1 MGAKKEFLL
10 EGLSCA
16 NCAAKIE
23 CELDRLDEVKE
34 ASINMNSGKL
44 VLIPKNEEFDYDGKV
59 KEIVGKYES
68 HVKVVNISS
77 MQSTPK
83 QTDRI
88 NRHEGHNH
96 DHEHQGHTHEGHEE
110 DHDHSHHHGEHEN
123 SWIYV
128 IRLAIALGVVAL
140 VYALDF
146 NPMISNIGYI
156 VAYILAG
163 YEVLLTAIKNIR
175 RGNVFDENFLMGVA
189 SLGAFFIGEQI
200 EAVTVLVFY
209 GVGELFQD
217 MAVRRS
223 RKNIAGLMD
232 IRPDYAN
239 LLIQGKVTRV
249 TPDRV
254 QVSDVIVVKPGEKIP
269 LDGIVVKGSS
279 FIDTKALT
287 GESIPREVMPGAE
300 VLSGSVNN
308 SGLLEIQVTKVFA
321 ESTVSKILELVE
333 NAGHKK
339 AESEK
344 FITKFARYYT
354 PIVVF
359 TALAVAIIPPLFGF
373 GAFSDW
379 LYRALSFLI
388 ISCPCALVI
397 SIPLSFFG
405 GIGGAARNG
414 VLIKGGNYL
423 DALNH
428 ISTAVFDKTGTLTKG
443 VFHVA
448 KVVPTE
454 GVSMEDLLQT
464 AWAAE
469 QNSTHPI
476 AKSFLQYYKQYYGDK
491 VADRSID
498 DADESMDVT
507 EKAGYG
513 IIASRSNQVILAG
526 TGKLIKE
533 YGMEVVEPLEVG
545 SVVHVAKDQ
554 QYLGYFIVQD
564 EIKDSVAAK
573 LSLLK
578 SLGIKKTIM
587 LTGDREP
594 IANATA
600 REVGIDQY
608 HSELLPQDKVR
619 LFETYKN
626 ELAEKEKILF
636 VGDGINDAP
645 VLAMADVGFAMG
657 GIGSD
662 AAIEAADV
670 VIMKD
675 DIGAIAIA
683 MQVAKKTR
691 SIVIQNIVFALGVK
705 LLIMVLAFFDI
716 TSIWFAIFADVGVA
730 LLALLNALRAM
741 RIKALDQ

>member
-1 MGAKKEFLL
+1 MAAKKEFLL

-23 CELDRLDEVKE
+23 CDLDRLDEVKE
-34 ASINMNSGKL
+34 VSINMNSGRL
-44 VLIPKNEEFDYDGKV
+44 VLVPKNADFDYEGKV

-68 HVKVVNISS
+68 HVKVVNIVHD
-77 MQSTPK
+77 QEVHAH
-83 QTDRI
+83 D
-88 NRHEGHNH
+88 
-96 DHEHQGHTHEGHEE
+96 DHE
-110 DHDHSHHHGEHEN
+110 DDHSHDHGEHEN
-123 SWIYV
+123 PWLYV
-128 IRLAIALGVVAL
+128 TRLAVALGIVGLFYV
-140 VYALDF
+140 LDL
-146 NPMISNIGYI
+146 NPIVTNIGYI
-156 VAYILAG
+156 VAYLLAG
-163 YEVLLTAIKNIR
+163 YEVLLTALKNIR

-209 GVGELFQD
+209 GVGELVQD
-217 MAVRRS
+217 LAVRRS

-239 LLIQGKVTRV
+239 LLIEGEVTTV
-249 TPDRV
+249 APDRV
-254 QVSDVIVVKPGEKIP
+254 KVSDLIIVKPGEKIP
-269 LDGIVVKGSS
+269 LDGVVVKGTS

-287 GESIPREVMPGAE
+287 GESIPREVMPGEE

-308 SGLLEIQVTKVFA
+308 SGLLEIQVTKAFA

-339 AESEK
+339 AQSEK

-359 TALAVAIIPPLFGF
+359 TALAVAIFPPLFGF
-373 GAFSDW
+373 GPFSDW

-414 VLIKGGNYL
+414 VLIKGSNYL

-428 ISTAVFDKTGTLTKG
+428 SSTAVFDKTGTLTKG

-448 KVVPTE
+448 KVVTAE
-454 GVSMEDLLQT
+454 GISMEELLKA
-464 AWAAE
+464 AWTAE

-476 AKSFLQYYKQYYGDK
+476 AKSFLQYYEQYSKRK
-491 VADRSID
+491 V
-498 DADESMDVT
+498 DEDVERRIDVT

-513 IIASRSNQVILAG
+513 IIATLSEHIILAG
-526 TGKLIKE
+526 NGKLMKE
-533 YGMEVVEPLEVG
+533 YGMEVAEPLEVG

-554 QYLGYFIVQD
+554 SYLGYFIVQD
-564 EIKDSVAAK
+564 ELKDSIADK

-578 SLGIKKTIM
+578 ALGIKKTVM

-594 IANATA
+594 IAKATA
-600 REVGIDQY
+600 REVGIDHY

-619 LFETYKN
+619 LFEHYKN
-626 ELAEKEKILF
+626 ELAENEKILF

-683 MQVAKKTR
+683 IQVAKKTR
-691 SIVIQNIVFALGVK
+691 SIVIQNIIFALGVK

-741 RIKALDQ
+741 RIKSNDLTSQ